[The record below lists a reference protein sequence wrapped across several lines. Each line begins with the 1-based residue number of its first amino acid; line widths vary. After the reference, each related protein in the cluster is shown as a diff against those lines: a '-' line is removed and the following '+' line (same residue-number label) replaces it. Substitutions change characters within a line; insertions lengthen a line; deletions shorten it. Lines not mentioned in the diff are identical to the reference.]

1 MNNTDYMNFLELLPA
16 FMKID
21 ETDIALSGAVDR
33 ITEKLAARIRLLST
47 WNQIGGMSEAELDM
61 LAEELHISWYD
72 KSASISVKR
81 NLIKD
86 SDIVHAKLGTNWA
99 AMKVIETYFGN
110 GRIVD
115 WFDYDG
121 KPHHFKIETVNQAVL
136 KDKEAAFLKI
146 LDAVKR
152 KSAVLDAIELVC
164 DGECC
169 VNLFLIN
176 YETEIVNTEIRVGG
190 I

>member
-1 MNNTDYMNFLELLPA
+1 MNNTESMNFLELLPA
-16 FMKID
+16 FMKTD

-33 ITEKLAARIRLLST
+33 ITEKLAARIKLLST
-47 WNQIGGMSEAELDM
+47 WDRIDSMSVAELDM
-61 LAEELHISWYD
+61 MAEELHISWYD
-72 KSASISVKR
+72 KAASIAVKR

-86 SDIVHAKLGTNWA
+86 SDMVHAKMGTNWA
-99 AMKVIETYFGN
+99 AMKVIETYFGE

-121 KPHHFKIETVNQAVL
+121 KPHHFKIETINQAVL

-146 LDAVKR
+146 LAAVKR

-164 DGECC
+164 DGECHI
-169 VNLFLIN
+169 NLFLIN
-176 YETEIVNTEIRVGG
+176 YETEIINTEIK